1 MILKV
6 DENNVEKSL
15 KEAVKSYLKQ
25 CHDQKI
31 LDWRYYFVK
40 YDEASGGCYG
50 RYLWWH
56 RHRGYNFL
64 PEYFRQAP
72 YEIVLLNKDRLM
84 GRGWNVFLR
93 ILANNSRLRDYVHLG
108 DYANSDDN
116 KLIVVAN
123 GTRIDCLN
131 DRYEITFADGE
142 IKNVV
147 IPQEKGIDSED
158 RIEIGYRTVL
168 ELVK

>member
-1 MILKV
+1 M
-6 DENNVEKSL
+6 
-15 KEAVKSYLKQ
+15 
-25 CHDQKI
+25 
-31 LDWRYYFVK
+31 
-40 YDEASGGCYG
+40 
-50 RYLWWH
+50 
-56 RHRGYNFL
+56 
-64 PEYFRQAP
+64 
-72 YEIVLLNKDRLM
+72 
-84 GRGWNVFLR
+84 FLR
-93 ILANNSRLRDYVHLG
+93 ILANNPRLRDYVHLG

-142 IKNVV
+142 IKTVV

-158 RIEIGYRTVL
+158 RVEIGYRTVL